1 LFVQICYSNS
11 KLENEYRNL
20 ERSKKQKNNKRKGS
34 NTGGLKLPPL
44 SPFPFPPDQPIPS
57 PLSFSPSQVTY
68 VWDPNPAPQ
77 PHNLAR
83 VLALTGTWV
92 PQIDLSRETAY
103 HRLVG
108 PQVVLQPPN
117 AELATSTSQTE
128 ILQIRLV
135 GSSVILASPCPGP

>member
-1 LFVQICYSNS
+1 MNIEIWKEV
-11 KLENEYRNL
+11 
-20 ERSKKQKNNKRKGS
+20 KNRKITKEKAVTRVGS
-34 NTGGLKLPPL
+34 NYLL
-44 SPFPFPPDQPIPS
+44 SAHFHSPPDQPIPS